1 MKVGS
6 IVICIDDLFTN
17 KQLLQLVNIPREGDY
32 YTIRDIVEYPNL
44 NRIGLRLEEISN
56 PPVEIDDNL
65 HEPTFNVRRFAE
77 VDIPPSF
84 EEELNKVLDNELE
97 LVEIKK

>member
-6 IVICIDDLFTN
+6 IVICIDDMFTN

-32 YTIRDIVEYPNL
+32 YTIRDIVEYPNM
-44 NRIGLRLEEISN
+44 NRVGLRLEEISN
-56 PPVEIDDNL
+56 PLIEVDGKP
-65 HEPTFNVRRFAE
+65 HEPTFNIHRFAE
-77 VDIPPSF
+77 IDIPPAF

-97 LVEIKK
+97 LVEIKR